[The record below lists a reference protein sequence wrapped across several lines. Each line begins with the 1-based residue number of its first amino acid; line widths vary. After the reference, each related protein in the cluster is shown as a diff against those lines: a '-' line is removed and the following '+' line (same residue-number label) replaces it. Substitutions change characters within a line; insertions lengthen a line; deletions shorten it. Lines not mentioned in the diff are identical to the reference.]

1 MQSKIDQCIVGFTI
15 LNFDWK
21 SVGWATAAAASLG
34 PCKEE
39 TSNSGAVGALLIG
52 ICSIRMKQL
61 IFRCGPHF
69 DEHAGVMMSIFNLE
83 VLDID
88 NYRKNEF
95 VKQNVDTVHHDLT
108 RWK

>member
-1 MQSKIDQCIVGFTI
+1 MQSKIDQCNVGFPI

-21 SVGWATAAAASLG
+21 SVGWATASLS
-34 PCKEE
+34 PRKEE
-39 TSNSGAVGALLIG
+39 TSSSGAAVGALLIG
-52 ICSIRMKQL
+52 ICSIRMNQL

-108 RWK
+108 RCK